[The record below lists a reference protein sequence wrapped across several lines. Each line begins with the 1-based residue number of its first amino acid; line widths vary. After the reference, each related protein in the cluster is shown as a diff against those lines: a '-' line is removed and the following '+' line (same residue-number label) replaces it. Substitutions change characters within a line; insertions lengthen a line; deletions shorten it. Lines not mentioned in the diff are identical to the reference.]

1 MSLSEHE
8 TGRLIACKGVASR
21 PLRHLSPCQLSAA
34 VEAEMGSASKQARHM
49 PRGAQHIQLQ
59 VSIPSSP
66 AAEAGL
72 EICRSGCFGRSL
84 PHMQHE

>member
-21 PLRHLSPCQLSAA
+21 PLGHLSPCHFAAA
-34 VEAEMGSASKQARHM
+34 VEAEMGSTSKQAPHM
-49 PRGAQHIQLQ
+49 QRGAQHVQLQ

-72 EICRSGCFGRSL
+72 ETCRSGCFGRSL
-84 PHMQHE
+84 PHTQHE